1 MVLYQVNES
10 QTENLFSRCIRTKL
24 VYTLCTFCFFIRS
37 EALQHFEYYTW
48 DTTDFAVKEVTR
60 YQSVPGQ
67 ATAYMLG
74 KLKLVSMRKQVE
86 RALGKSFSL
95 QEFHYQLLSQGSA
108 PLGYLQ
114 SHIDKYID
122 CYTEKIA
129 QELCSD
135 ILKYSEGQEDEER
148 VSENELEEEETFPPR
163 PPKRSFI

>member
-1 MVLYQVNES
+1 MLLQ
-10 QTENLFSRCIRTKL
+10 LKL
-24 VYTLCTFCFFIRS
+24 VRRTICFLFRS
-37 EALQHFEYYTW
+37 EALEKFEDFTW

-86 RALGKSFSL
+86 KALGKSFSL
-95 QEFHYQLLSQGSA
+95 PEFHYQLLSQGSA

-114 SHIDKYID
+114 SHIDKYIE
-122 CYTEKIA
+122 CHTRKID

-135 ILKYSEGQEDEER
+135 ILKYSEGLEDEER
-148 VSENELEEEETFPPR
+148 VSQKDLEQEENLPPR